1 MKQITLLLA
10 LAFIAGCATPSD
22 PLLLD
27 PQYQSAIGH
36 LVTSHTDSSGHTTT
50 KEQIVERRAVRGD
63 LKRLSDSNPSRML
76 QQLVLYVEDHQQ
88 DRKRANMV
96 GEMIPWFGFSVAEVR
111 TAVQPF
117 LNSESDFL
125 RKASKELL
133 AGAESGKMQKQHEY
147 IVEILNQE

>member
-1 MKQITLLLA
+1 MKQIAILLA
-10 LAFIAGCATPSD
+10 LVFIAGCATPTD

-27 PQYQSAIGH
+27 TQYQAAIDH
-36 LVTSHTDSSGHTTT
+36 LVTTHTDPPGHTTT
-50 KEQIVERRAVRGD
+50 TQEIAERKAVRED
-63 LKRLSDSNPSRML
+63 LKHLSDSNPARML
-76 QQLVLYVEDHQQ
+76 QQLVLYVEHHQQ